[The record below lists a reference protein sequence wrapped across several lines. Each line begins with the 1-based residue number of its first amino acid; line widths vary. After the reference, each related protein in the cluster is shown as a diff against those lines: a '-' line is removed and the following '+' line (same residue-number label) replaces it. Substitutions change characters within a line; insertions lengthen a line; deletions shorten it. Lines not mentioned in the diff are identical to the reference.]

1 MRARANRGRSTT
13 AQLLWRGKAGRGSG
27 RPPLPCMSLPRRR
40 RQNAG
45 TTARTPPD
53 SSVAYC
59 TVSTPSP
66 AQGTELL
73 WAGRKPLRTERR
85 LLEGCEEGHCGKL
98 AAGRWTQSSES
109 HHQRSE
115 AALICGKNM
124 NSGDQE
130 GLTRPGECR
139 STPEAVEEL

>member
-1 MRARANRGRSTT
+1 MRARVDRGRSTT

-66 AQGTELL
+66 AQGTEQINKPSCSNQISIRPPEE
-73 WAGRKPLRTERR
+73 ASSGGR
-85 LLEGCEEGHCGKL
+85 
-98 AAGRWTQSSES
+98 
-109 HHQRSE
+109 HQTSF
-115 AALICGKNM
+115 II
-124 NSGDQE
+124 S
-130 GLTRPGECR
+130 
-139 STPEAVEEL
+139 